1 MKSKSH
7 RILCIGLAI
16 LLISTLVCGC
26 KSSTSEDK
34 KGTGKDEKTGK
45 EEVETKHDLKIEG
58 VTFSPA
64 PMQTDE
70 IDDYIDCQF
79 GPTND
84 MELTITILNNGNKDE
99 EDCTVTATL
108 YETDSGDLPAKTEE
122 NKVTEKEDYIQ
133 KIGPSETAQLSFKFT
148 DLEKFAQHHYLGY
161 VININHA
168 EDEKPEDNEYRA
180 YFWLI
185 YGE

>member
-1 MKSKSH
+1 MKPKLY
-7 RILCIGLAI
+7 RILCISLVM
-16 LLISTLVCGC
+16 LLILSLVYGC

-34 KGTGKDEKTGK
+34 KEAGQDEKTEK
-45 EEVETKHDLKIEG
+45 QEVETKHDLKIEE
-58 VTFSPA
+58 VTFNPA

-84 MELTITILNNGNKDE
+84 MELTITIINNGNKDE
-99 EDCTVTATL
+99 EKCMVTASL
-108 YETDSGDLPAKTEE
+108 YETDSGDLPAEIEE

-133 KIGPSETAQLSFKFT
+133 KIGPGEQAQLSFKFT
-148 DLEKFAQHHYLGY
+148 GLEEFAQHHHLGY
-161 VININHA
+161 IIKIDHL

-180 YFWLI
+180 YFWLV